1 MYQTWITSCIG
12 SSPRDALCLLN
23 REIVCDWHDDE
34 GKTKLRLQREADEAD
49 GLDRRQRIGE
59 K

>member
-1 MYQTWITSCIG
+1 MTSSIG
-12 SSPRDALCLLN
+12 SSPCDALCLLN
-23 REIVCDWHDDE
+23 REIACDWHDDE